1 MGKEKIL
8 QWGAKLLGFG
18 AKAAKT
24 TKKAVKIVPKAKSN
38 KSVAALSRSIDKF
51 KTSDASRKL
60 AFTKAIKANAANAK
74 KIKDAVAAN
83 KKAEAAKRALNAVN
97 KKKSLGTKV
106 PAAEVKKVTDASV
119 AANAAAKKTAASKR
133 LAERAINVKKANIAK
148 KVVAGR
154 KVVVA
159 KRTAKVKKA
168 ADTKKAAPTTEPTTE
183 PTPKVKDNS
192 YSGTNLD
199 TRAGQAAAWVAK
211 GADYLGKGVAGT
223 IKAPAKVTRY
233 IYRNPKKA
241 IVPAII
247 AGIVANNYNQ
257 NRKYNAMLKTLEGK
271 NKKTGPKTIFDK
283 KLYELDTLG
292 KAAYDKK
299 KALKPT
305 TNSSADS
312 IKLKKLQANLDSLIL
327 LSGKKNR

>member
-8 QWGAKLLGFG
+8 QWGAKLIGIG
-18 AKAAKT
+18 SKAAKVNK
-24 TKKAVKIVPKAKSN
+24 TKKVIKLSKSN
-38 KSVAALSRSIDKF
+38 KSVAALSKSIDKF

-60 AFTKAIKANAANAK
+60 AFTKAIKADATNAK
-74 KIKDAVAAN
+74 KIKDAVAAD
-83 KKAEAAKRALNAVN
+83 KKAATAIKALNTVN

-106 PAAEVKKVTDASV
+106 PAAEVKKVTDAYV
-119 AANAAAKKTAASKR
+119 AANAAAKKAAITRKT
-133 LAERAINVKKANIAK
+133 AERAINVKKANIAK

-154 KVVVA
+154 KIVVA

-168 ADTKKAAPTTEPTTE
+168 ADTKKAAPTTEPT
-183 PTPKVKDNS
+183 PKVKDNS

-199 TRAGQAAAWVAK
+199 TRAGKVAAYVSK
-211 GADYLGKGVAGT
+211 GADAIGKGVAGV
-223 IKAPAKVTRY
+223 IKAPAKVPRY

-241 IVPAII
+241 GVALAV
-247 AGIVANNYNQ
+247 AGVAGLIYNQ
-257 NRKYNAMLKTLEGK
+257 NRQINKLIKTMDVK
-271 NKKTGPKTIFDK
+271 NKKTVPKTIFDK
-283 KLYELDTLG
+283 KLYESDTIG

-327 LSGKKNR
+327 LSGKRNR

>member
-1 MGKEKIL
+1 MSKAKII

-38 KSVAALSRSIDKF
+38 KSVAALSKSIDKF

-60 AFTKAIKANAANAK
+60 AFAKAIKADAANAK

-119 AANAAAKKTAASKR
+119 AANILAKKTAAAKK
-133 LAERAINVKKANIAK
+133 LAEKAVAVKKANIAK
-148 KVVAGR
+148 KAVAGR
-154 KVVVA
+154 KIVVA

-168 ADTKKAAPTTEPTTE
+168 ADTKKAAPTTEPT
-183 PTPKVKDNS
+183 PKVKDNS

-199 TRAGQAAAWVAK
+199 TRAGKVAAYAGK
-211 GADYLGKGVAGT
+211 KADAIGKGVAGA
-223 IKAPAKVTRY
+223 IKAPVKGARY

-241 IVPAII
+241 GVALGVASV
-247 AGIVANNYNQ
+247 AGLIYNQ
-257 NRKYNAMLKTLEGK
+257 NRQINKLIKTMDEK
-271 NKKTGPKTIFDK
+271 NKNKNKGPKTIFDNE
-283 KLYELDTLG
+283 LYKLDTLG

>member
-18 AKAAKT
+18 AKATKT

-38 KSVAALSRSIDKF
+38 KSVAALSKSIDKF
-51 KTSDASRKL
+51 KTSAASRKL
-60 AFTKAIKANAANAK
+60 AFSKAIKADAANAK
-74 KIKDAVAAN
+74 KIKDAVAAD
-83 KKAEAAKRALNAVN
+83 KKAAAANNAVRALT

-119 AANAAAKKTAASKR
+119 AANAAAKKAAITRKT
-133 LAERAINVKKANIAK
+133 AERAINVKKANIAK

-168 ADTKKAAPTTEPTTE
+168 ADTKKAAPTTEPT
-183 PTPKVKDNS
+183 PKVKDNS

-199 TRAGQAAAWVAK
+199 TRAGKVAAYAGK
-211 GADYLGKGVAGT
+211 KADAIGKGVAGA
-223 IKAPAKVTRY
+223 IKAPVKGARY

-241 IVPAII
+241 GVALAVASV
-247 AGIVANNYNQ
+247 AGLIYNQ
-257 NRKYNAMLKTLEGK
+257 NRQINKLIKTMDVK
-271 NKKTGPKTIFDK
+271 NKKTVPKTIFDND
-283 KLYELDTLG
+283 LYKSDTIG
-292 KAAYDKK
+292 KAAYDLKK
-299 KALKPT
+299 KALKT
-305 TNSSADS
+305 RNSSPVDS
-312 IKLKKLQANLDSLIL
+312 SAYKKAQAHLDSLVL
-327 LSGKKNR
+327 LQKQNR